1 QCGAEGNRRRLVTG
15 AAWRSW
21 SLVTACAVWYYARC
35 RLARRPNSNEAG
47 ATVGQR
53 QWQQSACKYRGSFAK
68 ASNAADRLPKAQPD
82 ATTINANGRRSP
94 LPNGFDASP
103 HNP

>member
-1 QCGAEGNRRRLVTG
+1 QVRPGGRLPLLGVRLFGVVRAPGVRCSIEPNDPLVAVAVQCGAEGNRRRLVTG

-21 SLVTACAVWYYARC
+21 SLVTACAVWYYARW

-53 QWQQSACKYRGSFAK
+53 QWQQSACKYR
-68 ASNAADRLPKAQPD
+68 
-82 ATTINANGRRSP
+82 
-94 LPNGFDASP
+94 
-103 HNP
+103 